1 MFPET
6 AVVEADRMGH
16 TRLGYLPRSRKWKE
30 VIGLIVAGA
39 GADQIANAIIR
50 AAESGLMAAAHHT
63 GLVEAFW
70 SLTQL
75 TQAAREQDFAAGL
88 RSRGFNVPD
97 NPSLPAILSAV
108 SQNID
113 KAMPNN
119 RGRTDLGEMAQS
131 AAIEVTNQIV
141 TGKASSLFGA
151 TAQDVQRAF
160 RDLGTEKNF
169 SGLGKQFFGHLTNKV
184 LQSYASRECANHIGQ
199 GQRFA
204 NLAAKAAFDDAMNT
218 HCRQASVIVQRFTG
232 DWQSKQNWKNKD
244 TGGITRKHVEGFA
257 HQAMKKMVAELKEG
271 NK

>member
-1 MFPET
+1 
-6 AVVEADRMGH
+6 MGH
-16 TRLGYLPRSRKWKE
+16 TRLGHLPRSRKWRE
-30 VIGLIVAGA
+30 VIGLIAAGA

-50 AAESGLMAAAHHT
+50 AAESGLMASAHHP

-75 TQAAREQDFAAGL
+75 TQAARETDFAAGL
-88 RSRGFNVPD
+88 RARGFNVPD

-108 SQNID
+108 SQNVD
-113 KAMPNN
+113 RAMPNN
-119 RGRTDLGEMAQS
+119 KGRTDLGEMAQT

-141 TGKASSLFGA
+141 TQRASSLFGA
-151 TAQDVQRAF
+151 TARDVQQAF
-160 RDLGTEKNF
+160 RELGTEKNF
-169 SGLGKQFFGHLTNKV
+169 SDLGKRFFGQLTNKV
-184 LQSYASRECANHIGQ
+184 LQFYASRECANHVGQ

-204 NLAAKAAFDDAMNT
+204 NLAAKAAFDQAMDT
-218 HCRQASVIVQRFTG
+218 HCRQASVIVQKFAG

-244 TGGITRKHVEGFA
+244 TGGITRKHAEGFA

>member
-1 MFPET
+1 
-6 AVVEADRMGH
+6 MGH

-218 HCRQASVIVQRFTG
+218 HCRQASVIVHKFTG